1 MLVVPLRWKL
11 PWTRCWTLLSFK
23 RMFVYGNCMKF
34 GPKMGGNHQSH
45 PCKTACLR
53 LQVIMKY
60 CTVEDVW
67 INHFGWRLCIGFLF
81 LVSWVR
87 FWVPANHLYV
97 PSGVFFS
104 YGVSGDREF
113 SVSDCELVPFEQRS
127 KPRLARYYRGLYYIP
142 NYSGSVISTGVLLPL
157 LIWCHVGPWAVWWFG
172 TSLYQIGAWTS

>member
-67 INHFGWRLCIGFLF
+67 INHFGWRLCIGFCFLF
-81 LVSWVR
+81 HGFVFGCLPTTFTSRPAFFFHMALVEIVNS
-87 FWVPANHLYV
+87 
-97 PSGVFFS
+97 
-104 YGVSGDREF
+104 
-113 SVSDCELVPFEQRS
+113 
-127 KPRLARYYRGLYYIP
+127 RLAIASWFHLSSDQNPGWLDIIEDYTIYPIT
-142 NYSGSVISTGVLLPL
+142 VGV
-157 LIWCHVGPWAVWWFG
+157 
-172 TSLYQIGAWTS
+172 